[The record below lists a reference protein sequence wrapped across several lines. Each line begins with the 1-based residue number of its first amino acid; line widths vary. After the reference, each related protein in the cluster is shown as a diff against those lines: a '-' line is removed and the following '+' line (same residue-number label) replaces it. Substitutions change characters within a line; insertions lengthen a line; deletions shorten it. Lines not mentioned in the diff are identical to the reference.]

1 MAGRI
6 LIIFCAAALLVTAA
20 AKKTTATAKG
30 ENEDIILTVT
40 LYLEPADI
48 KELLG
53 ADPGAH
59 FIVADVRID
68 PKYGKEVAVD
78 RDDFQLRT
86 DKDGEKAKPFTASQI
101 AGSGA
106 LIITQKS
113 SSEGVQSPGWTGM
126 GGPVILGG
134 GARGKGKSSEADASG
149 AKPAVQSDEKENPLK
164 KLLESRILP
173 EKKTTAPVA
182 GLLYFVMEK
191 QKMKDLELTYGGR
204 ENRITLRFKP

>member
-1 MAGRI
+1 MEVRI
-6 LIIFCAAALLVTAA
+6 LIIFLAATLCLQPA

-106 LIITQKS
+106 LVISQVTDNT
-113 SSEGVQSPGWTGM
+113 GVGSPGW
-126 GGPVILGG
+126 
-134 GARGKGKSSEADASG
+134 SG
-149 AKPAVQSDEKENPLK
+149 A
-164 KLLESRILP
+164 
-173 EKKTTAPVA
+173 T
-182 GLLYFVMEK
+182 
-191 QKMKDLELTYGGR
+191 
-204 ENRITLRFKP
+204 